1 MRICDAVARGHPA
14 LEGHFPGNPI
24 VPGVLLLSRVLHA
37 AEGVFKAKIGAVTS
51 ARFQV
56 PLKPEQHFEIVFSE
70 PAEKRVRF
78 RVLRGEIQI
87 ANGVLELAAPP
98 RVGGNA

>member
-24 VPGVLLLSRVLHA
+24 VPGVLLLSRVVHA
-37 AEGVFKAKIGAVTS
+37 AEGFFEARIGAVTS

-56 PLKPEQHFEIVFSE
+56 PLKPDERFEIVFSE
-70 PAEKRVRF
+70 AAENRVRF
-78 RVLRGEIQI
+78 RVLHGDIQV
-87 ANGVLELAAPP
+87 ANGVLELATPT
-98 RVGGNA
+98 RVGDTA